1 MSKVRLIALDLDGT
15 TLDSSK
21 QVSEKNRNA
30 IINAVKN
37 GVHVCIASGRAFD
50 TLPSVVTEIPGI
62 EYAITSN
69 GAAVYEIKDKK
80 CLRSYKLT
88 AESVKTI
95 LELTKDM
102 PVTYEAFIEGRA
114 YAGSEYIHNPVK
126 FGATK
131 EAIHYIQT
139 TRTLIDDITGFIR
152 QHVDELD
159 SMDIIVKD
167 ADMKEK
173 LCDAIY
179 KETQDVYITSSVK
192 QLVEIS
198 YKDAGKKSGVKFLAD
213 RLGVSKEEI
222 AAFGDA
228 DNDKDM
234 IEYAGYGI
242 AVANAST
249 SLKEKADY
257 ITLSNDE
264 DGIAYAFANILDIKS

>member
-69 GAAVYEIKDKK
+69 GAAVYEIRDKK

-152 QHVDELD
+152 QHVNELD
-159 SMDIIVKD
+159 SIDIIVKD

-173 LCDAIY
+173 VCDAIY

-234 IEYAGYGI
+234 IEYAEYGI
-242 AVANAST
+242 AVANASA

>member
-69 GAAVYEIKDKK
+69 GAAVYEIRDKK

-167 ADMKEK
+167 ADMKERV
-173 LCDAIY
+173 CDAIY

>member
-69 GAAVYEIKDKK
+69 GAAVYEIRDKK

-173 LCDAIY
+173 VCDAIY

-242 AVANAST
+242 AVANASI

>member
-30 IINAVKN
+30 NINAVKN

-69 GAAVYEIKDKK
+69 GAAVYEIRDKK

-152 QHVDELD
+152 QHVNELD

-173 LCDAIY
+173 VCDAIY

>member
-69 GAAVYEIKDKK
+69 GAAVYEIRDKK

-152 QHVDELD
+152 QHVNELD

-173 LCDAIY
+173 VCDAIY
-179 KETQDVYITSSVK
+179 KETQDVYIRSSVK

-242 AVANAST
+242 AVANASI

>member
-1 MSKVRLIALDLDGT
+1 MSKVGLLAIDLDGT

-30 IINAVKN
+30 IFNAVKN

-69 GAAVYEIKDKK
+69 GAAVYEIRDKK

-152 QHVDELD
+152 QHVNELD

-173 LCDAIY
+173 VCDAIY

-242 AVANAST
+242 AVANASI

>member
-69 GAAVYEIKDKK
+69 GAAVYEIRDKK

-152 QHVDELD
+152 QHVNELD
-159 SMDIIVKD
+159 SIDIIVKD

-173 LCDAIY
+173 VCDAIY

-242 AVANAST
+242 AVANASA

>member
-152 QHVDELD
+152 QHVNELD
-159 SMDIIVKD
+159 SIDIIVKD

-173 LCDAIY
+173 VCDAIY

-242 AVANAST
+242 AVANASA

>member
-37 GVHVCIASGRAFD
+37 GVHICIASGRAFD

-167 ADMKEK
+167 ADMKERV
-173 LCDAIY
+173 CDAIY

>member
-69 GAAVYEIKDKK
+69 GAAVYEIRDKK

-152 QHVDELD
+152 QHVNELD
-159 SMDIIVKD
+159 SIDIIVKD

-173 LCDAIY
+173 VCDAIY
-179 KETQDVYITSSVK
+179 NETQDVYITSSVK

-242 AVANAST
+242 AVANASA

>member
-69 GAAVYEIKDKK
+69 GAAVYEIRDKK

-152 QHVDELD
+152 QHVNELD

-173 LCDAIY
+173 VCDAIY

-242 AVANAST
+242 AVANASI

>member
-37 GVHVCIASGRAFD
+37 SVHVCIASGRAFD

-152 QHVDELD
+152 EHVNELD

-173 LCDAIY
+173 VCDAIY

>member
-173 LCDAIY
+173 VCDAIY

-213 RLGVSKEEI
+213 RLGVPKEEI

>member
-152 QHVDELD
+152 QHVNELD

-173 LCDAIY
+173 VCDAIY

-242 AVANAST
+242 AVANASA

>member
-69 GAAVYEIKDKK
+69 GAAVYEIRDKK

-152 QHVDELD
+152 QHVNELD

-173 LCDAIY
+173 VCDAIY

-213 RLGVSKEEI
+213 RLGVPKEEI

-242 AVANAST
+242 AVANASI

>member
-88 AESVKTI
+88 AKSVKTI

-152 QHVDELD
+152 QHVNELD

-173 LCDAIY
+173 VCDAIY

-242 AVANAST
+242 AVANASA

>member
-69 GAAVYEIKDKK
+69 GAAVYEIRDKK

-152 QHVDELD
+152 QHVNELD

-173 LCDAIY
+173 VCDAIY

-228 DNDKDM
+228 EKDKDM

-242 AVANAST
+242 AVANASI

>member
-167 ADMKEK
+167 ADMKERV
-173 LCDAIY
+173 CDAIY

-213 RLGVSKEEI
+213 RLGVPKEEI

-242 AVANAST
+242 AVANASI

>member
-69 GAAVYEIKDKK
+69 PAAVYEIRDKK

-152 QHVDELD
+152 QHVNELD

-173 LCDAIY
+173 VCDAIY

-242 AVANAST
+242 AVANASI

>member
-62 EYAITSN
+62 KYAITSN

-102 PVTYEAFIEGRA
+102 PVTYEAFIDGRA

-152 QHVDELD
+152 QHVNELD

-173 LCDAIY
+173 VCDAIY
-179 KETQDVYITSSVK
+179 KGTQDVYITSSVK

-242 AVANAST
+242 AVANASA

-264 DGIAYAFANILDIKS
+264 DGIAYAFANILDFKS

>member
-69 GAAVYEIKDKK
+69 GAAVYEIRDKK

-167 ADMKEK
+167 ADMKERV
-173 LCDAIY
+173 CDAIY

-242 AVANAST
+242 AVANASI

>member
-21 QVSEKNRNA
+21 QISEKNRNA

-69 GAAVYEIKDKK
+69 GAAVYEIRDKK

-152 QHVDELD
+152 QHVNELD

-173 LCDAIY
+173 VCDAIY

-242 AVANAST
+242 AVANASI

>member
-69 GAAVYEIKDKK
+69 GAAVYEIRDKK

-152 QHVDELD
+152 QHVNELD

-173 LCDAIY
+173 VCDAIY

-242 AVANAST
+242 AVANASA

>member
-69 GAAVYEIKDKK
+69 GAAVYEIRDKK

-152 QHVDELD
+152 QHVNELD

-173 LCDAIY
+173 VCDVIY

-242 AVANAST
+242 AVANASI

>member
-167 ADMKEK
+167 ADMKERV
-173 LCDAIY
+173 CDAIY

-213 RLGVSKEEI
+213 RLGVPKEEI

>member
-69 GAAVYEIKDKK
+69 GAAVYEIRDKK

-152 QHVDELD
+152 QHVNELD

-173 LCDAIY
+173 VCDAIY

-213 RLGVSKEEI
+213 RLVVSKEEI

-242 AVANAST
+242 AVANASI

>member
-69 GAAVYEIKDKK
+69 GAAVYEIRDKK

-152 QHVDELD
+152 QHVNELD

-173 LCDAIY
+173 VCDAIY

-198 YKDAGKKSGVKFLAD
+198 YKDAGKKSGVKLLAD

-242 AVANAST
+242 AVANASI

>member
-69 GAAVYEIKDKK
+69 GAAVYEIRDKK

-152 QHVDELD
+152 QHVNELD

-173 LCDAIY
+173 VCDAIY

>member
-62 EYAITSN
+62 EYVITSN
-69 GAAVYEIKDKK
+69 GAAVYEIRDKK

-152 QHVDELD
+152 QHVNELD
-159 SMDIIVKD
+159 SIDIIVKD

-173 LCDAIY
+173 VCDAIY

-242 AVANAST
+242 AVANASA

>member
-173 LCDAIY
+173 VCDAIY

>member
-69 GAAVYEIKDKK
+69 GAAVYEIRDKK

-88 AESVKTI
+88 AESVKTT

-167 ADMKEK
+167 ADMKERV
-173 LCDAIY
+173 CDAIY

-242 AVANAST
+242 AVANASI